1 MSFVNTVDLIGD
13 EALSNSII
21 DRSITEIADSHVTRL
36 GESAFSP
43 CISLV
48 KATFQ
53 NVTSSAPNTFS
64 GCKVLEEATFPMLT
78 TVGTRMFENC
88 VRLKRVSIDSATAIG
103 NYAFSGCYE
112 LQKVDCPKVVKLNT
126 QSFDNCKILDTVIL
140 RSETVATFGTNSFRN
155 TPIASGTGYIYV
167 PAALVDSYKT
177 ATGWSTYANQI
188 RAIEDY
194 PEICDPDS

>member
-21 DRSITEIADSHVTRL
+21 DRSITEIADSHVTKL
-36 GESAFSP
+36 GESAFSQ

-48 KATFQ
+48 KANFQ
-53 NVTSSAPNTFS
+53 NVTSSSNNTFS
-64 GCKVLEEATFPMLT
+64 GCKVLEEATFPMVT
-78 TVGTRMFENC
+78 SVRNRVFEGC
-88 VRLKRVSIDSATAIG
+88 VRLKRVSIENATSIG

-112 LQKVDCPKVVKLNT
+112 LQRVDCPKVVKLNEKV
-126 QSFDNCKILDTVIL
+126 FDTCRILDTVIL
-140 RSETVATFGTNSFRN
+140 RSETVAIFGTDAFRN

-194 PEICDPDS
+194 PEVCDPT